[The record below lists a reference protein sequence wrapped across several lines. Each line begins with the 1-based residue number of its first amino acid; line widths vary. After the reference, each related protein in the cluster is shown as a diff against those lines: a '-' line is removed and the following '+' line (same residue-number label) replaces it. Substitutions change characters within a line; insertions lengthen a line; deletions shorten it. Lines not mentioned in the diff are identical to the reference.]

1 MHNATIAIIVFFS
14 FSILEP
20 EAWAEKKK
28 DLYKTLLI
36 VTSES
41 KVDRKKR
48 EKRLRYII
56 PRMAKLCEDCKDGW
70 DVGDAGSRR
79 ICGRIM
85 DELQAW
91 RKIFTRRLQQ
101 FVQSPRNHYGLCIC
115 AFVQDVRNHRSYRGQ
130 CCRMATV
137 GTGRCAASG
146 NPTIPVR
153 NVGTVGTADCV

>member
-41 KVDRKKR
+41 KVDRKTR

-56 PRMAKLCEDCKDGW
+56 PRMAELCNDCKDGW
-70 DVGDAGSRR
+70 DVGDK
-79 ICGRIM
+79 IVHLWKIM
-85 DELQAW
+85 DEA
-91 RKIFTRRLQQ
+91 
-101 FVQSPRNHYGLCIC
+101 GLEEDIY
-115 AFVQDVRNHRSYRGQ
+115 ATFKNLFRVTTMVSAAYK
-130 CCRMATV
+130 MAQPSETIGCS
-137 GTGRCAASG
+137 GTWPMYVMLRIQG
-146 NPTIPVR
+146 NPAEK
-153 NVGTVGTADCV
+153 TVSDIGEFALSIARAAYSQKHQ

>member
-56 PRMAKLCEDCKDGW
+56 PRMAKLCKDCKDGW
-70 DVGDAGSRR
+70 DVGDK
-79 ICGRIM
+79 IVHLWKKM
-85 DELQAW
+85 DEA
-91 RKIFTRRLQQ
+91 
-101 FVQSPRNHYGLCIC
+101 GLEEDIY
-115 AFVQDVRNHRSYRGQ
+115 ATFNNLFRVTTMVSAAYK
-130 CCRMATV
+130 MAQPLETIDCSGTWPIYALLRIQGTPAEKTV
-137 GTGRCAASG
+137 SDIGDIALGIARAADSQKHQ
-146 NPTIPVR
+146 
-153 NVGTVGTADCV
+153 